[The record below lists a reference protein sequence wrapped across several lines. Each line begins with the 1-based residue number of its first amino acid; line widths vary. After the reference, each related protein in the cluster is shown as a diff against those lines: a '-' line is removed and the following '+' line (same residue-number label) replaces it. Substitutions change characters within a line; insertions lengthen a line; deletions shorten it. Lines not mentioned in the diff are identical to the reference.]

1 MNFEANKNSRKISPY
16 IPLTL
21 KNFDVRSSKK
31 TELKVRKAS
40 RTKRARDQNSFD
52 FATDNRTM
60 NFDLTM
66 ICH

>member
-60 NFDLTM
+60 N
-66 ICH
+66 CH